1 MGVGRDAG
9 DGSAHGTE
17 RRRAVSEFFGPNEWF
32 VSRPL
37 AELGIF
43 ALGIL
48 LLDYWFRRWRPGLT
62 PLLALLGIGFA
73 AIPTRQIQLAVRQ
86 APLQAFDGALR
97 VDNFAVYFWFLFLAA
112 AGVAV
117 LTSYRFLEIE
127 EEPQGEY
134 YALLLFSVI
143 GMFVLAAADE
153 LIVAFL
159 GLEVMSLALYVLVG
173 YLLRDRRSNEAALK
187 YLLLGAFSSAI
198 LAYGMSL
205 LYGLSGSTRF
215 EEVAAALARQSTA
228 QPLVFL
234 GVAALTVGLLFKL
247 AAAPF
252 HQWAPDAYQGAP
264 TALVGF
270 MSVGVKA
277 AAFALLLR
285 LFQTALP
292 AQRPGWAPMLA
303 GVALATMTL
312 GNFGAL
318 LQNNTKRLLAYSSIA
333 HAGYM
338 LLGFVAGNQTGRYGV
353 LVYLLVYTFMEL
365 GAFTV
370 LVSLRRRGIVG
381 DRVDDLNGLMHKA
394 PGSAIMMLL
403 FLLSL
408 AGVPPLAGFYGK
420 YFIFLALIQTQHFA
434 LAVAAVLYVALS
446 LYYYVRLVAAM
457 FTGTA
462 TESAPLSYSAGLRL
476 ALGALVALTVLV
488 GVFPEPMLRMAHNA
502 LIGW

>member
-1 MGVGRDAG
+1 VNYF
-9 DGSAHGTE
+9 GS
-17 RRRAVSEFFGPNEWF
+17 VEWF
-32 VSRPL
+32 ASRPL
-37 AELGIF
+37 AALG
-43 ALGIL
+43 AGAMGIL
-48 LLDYWFRRWRPGLT
+48 LLDPWMRRRRPWLT
-62 PLLALLGIGFA
+62 PLLGLLALGLA
-73 AIPTRQIQLAVRQ
+73 AGATRQLQVATRL
-86 APLQAFDGALR
+86 APLLAFDGAWR
-97 VDNFAVYFWFLFLAA
+97 IDGFAIYFWYLFLGAA
-112 AGVAV
+112 AVAV

-127 EEPQGEY
+127 DEPQGEY
-134 YALLLFSVI
+134 TALLLFSVM
-143 GMFVLAAADE
+143 GMFALAAADD

-159 GLEVMSLALYVLVG
+159 GLEVMSLAVYVLVG
-173 YLLRDRRSNEAALK
+173 YLRRSRRSNEAALK

-205 LYGLSGSTRF
+205 LYGLSGSTRLG
-215 EEVAAALARQSTA
+215 EIAAALATRPPA

-234 GVAALTVGLLFKL
+234 GVATLTTGLLFKL

-252 HQWAPDAYQGAP
+252 HQWAPDAYEGAP

-270 MSVGVKA
+270 MSVAVKA
-277 AAFALLLR
+277 AAFAFMLR

-292 AQRPGWAPMLA
+292 TQRPGWAPLLA

-318 LQNNTKRLLAYSSIA
+318 MQTNTKRLLAYSSIA

-338 LLGFVAGNQTGRYGV
+338 LLGVVAGNTTGRLGV
-353 LVYLLVYTFMEL
+353 LVYLLVYSFMEL

-381 DRVDDLNGLMHKA
+381 DTVHDLDGLMRKA
-394 PGSAIMMLL
+394 PGSAVMMLL

-420 YFIFLALIQTQHFA
+420 YFIFLALIETHHSQ

-462 TESAPLSYSAGLRL
+462 AESAPLSYSAGLRL
-476 ALGALVALTVLV
+476 ALGVLAALTVAA
-488 GVFPEPMLRMAHNA
+488 GVFPEPLLRFAHSA
-502 LIGW
+502 LAAW